1 MLAIGLMSG
10 TSLDGVDCVLVDIDG
25 VDEST
30 RVELREF
37 ITYPMPDATKA
48 RILEAVAPGGGD
60 SRLLCSLHAELG
72 HLSHVRSPRCAKR
85 PGLRPVMSRSLPAM
99 VRRFG
104 TSRVHRAITRM
115 AAAFMPERCSWAM
128 PPRSPSTIH
137 PRGV

>member
-10 TSLDGVDCVLVDIDG
+10 TSLDGVDCALVDIDG

-72 HLSHVRSPRCAKR
+72 DGYKRQALLRASPACAIR
-85 PGLRPVMSRSLPAM
+85 PK
-99 VRRFG
+99 
-104 TSRVHRAITRM
+104 AIISGEVSVGS
-115 AAAFMPERCSWAM
+115 FM
-128 PPRSPSTIH
+128 
-137 PRGV
+137 